1 MVRKILYC
9 LSLVAVVAAGFA
21 FGHLRHKETSAVAAH
36 RILYYVDPMHPAYR
50 SDKPG
55 TAPDCGMD
63 LVPVYA
69 QDAAKSLPSDE
80 SSMSGE
86 VQIDPAAQ
94 RAYGIKVAM
103 VEKNSGQG
111 TIRVFGRVVPDETRV
126 YRVNFG
132 TEGFVK
138 ETHDDAVGNHVV
150 KDQHLAVVYSPE
162 FLSVA
167 GGYLAANEHSP
178 GASSS
183 SNPNVAPSTVQG
195 AASVQARA
203 DRLRNLGM
211 SDSQIAEI
219 SRNRTIPEDVYVV
232 SPTDG
237 FILTRSI
244 SSGMRFDRQ
253 SDLYTIADL
262 SHVWIVAE
270 VFGKDVEAFRPGAVA
285 RITLPD
291 TGLSMNAHV
300 SNVLPEVDPATRAMR
315 PRLEVDNPDFK
326 LRPNM
331 FVNVELHVS
340 LPAGLTVP
348 ADAILDSGKSKRVFV
363 QTSPGHFESC
373 IVETGWRLD
382 ERVQILKG
390 LREGETVVSSGTFLV
405 DSESRLQMASK
416 SGSSMDSMSHTASS
430 KASGAN

>member
-1 MVRKILYC
+1 
-9 LSLVAVVAAGFA
+9 
-21 FGHLRHKETSAVAAH
+21 
-36 RILYYVDPMHPAYR
+36 MHPAYR

>member
-1 MVRKILYC
+1 M
-9 LSLVAVVAAGFA
+9 A
-21 FGHLRHKETSAVAAH
+21 
-36 RILYYVDPMHPAYR
+36 
-50 SDKPG
+50 
-55 TAPDCGMD
+55 

-80 SSMSGE
+80 SSMSGD
-86 VQIDPAAQ
+86 VRIDPAAQ
-94 RAYGIKVAM
+94 QAYGIKVAL

-126 YRVNFG
+126 FRINFG

-138 ETHDDAVGNHVV
+138 ETHDDAVGNHVA
-150 KDQHLAVVYSPE
+150 KDQHLAIVYSPE

-178 GASSS
+178 GASNS

-219 SRNRTIPEDVYVV
+219 SRNHTIPEDVYVV

-237 FILTRSI
+237 FILTRTI
-244 SSGMRFDRQ
+244 SSGMRFDRETE
-253 SDLYTIADL
+253 LYTIADL
-262 SHVWIVAE
+262 SHVWIMAE
-270 VFGKDVEAFRPGAVA
+270 VFGKDAEAFRPGTVG

-291 TGLSMNAHV
+291 TGLSMNAKV
-300 SNVLPEVDPATRAMR
+300 SDVLPQVDPATRTLR
-315 PRLEVDNPDFK
+315 PRLEAENPGFK

-331 FVNVELHVS
+331 FVNVELPVS

-348 ADAILDSGKSKRVFV
+348 VDAVLDSGMSKRVFV
-363 QTSPGHFESC
+363 QTSPGHFESRT
-373 IVETGWRLD
+373 VETGWRLN
-382 ERVQILKG
+382 ERVQIVKG
-390 LREGETVVSSGTFLV
+390 LHEGETVVSSGTFLV
-405 DSESRLQMASK
+405 DSESRLQMAAK
-416 SGSSMDSMSHTASS
+416 STSSMEGMSHPASA
-430 KASGAN
+430 KQSGTN